1 VTAGISVGPVG
12 TADQNQVAA
21 SASGRLRALAAHP
34 RLTDR
39 APDLTLLAD
48 ALDSKDEQSRALDA
62 WVNVDLFGA
71 FTPESTIGEPAELP
85 AQRRALH
92 GAPGVLVFVPILITW
107 MGLGAATA
115 AYRETVGSDP
125 NSAGRP
131 FLEQWQT
138 GFGGNLSAALTF
150 DRVATYTVLAIL
162 VLLGLIVATAWDR
175 HRLADEEE
183 RQTAALAA
191 ELASALTAAQLA
203 MSRRNLSS
211 PLRFEEELS
220 RVAGE
225 LRELYAD
232 ARRAQA
238 AAQRATTI
246 AGQATERLLGTT
258 DDLTSN
264 VRALDAS
271 TRAIAERSTQIG
283 AAIEAVAMATEQ
295 VGPAVASAAGES
307 KRAAKEGRRRVAD
320 AAEELRTEL
329 GAVAEALLD
338 AIDRLASTAQTNVSG
353 YESAVDAAGRL
364 LTELADSRGAVNAAV
379 AALTDER
386 GTAARLHT
394 VMTSATEALERASAA
409 FAVAADALAA
419 RSGADGERRL
429 EPERAGRRR

>member
-1 VTAGISVGPVG
+1 VGPVSI
-12 TADQNQVAA
+12 ADQNRVAA
-21 SASGRLRALAAHP
+21 SAPARLRDLAAHP
-34 RLTDR
+34 RLSERSTD
-39 APDLTLLAD
+39 LNLLAD
-48 ALDSKDEQSRALDA
+48 ALDGKDEQSRALDA
-62 WVNVDLFGA
+62 WVSVDIFGA
-71 FTPESTIGEPAELP
+71 FAPESTIGEPAEQP
-85 AQRRALH
+85 TQRRAFH

-107 MGLGAATA
+107 IGLGAATA
-115 AYRETVGSDP
+115 AYRETVGTDP
-125 NSAGRP
+125 NAAGRP

-138 GFGGNLSAALTF
+138 GFGGHLSTALTF

-162 VLLGLIVATAWDR
+162 ALLGLLVATAWDR

-183 RQTAALAA
+183 RETAALAA

-232 ARRAQA
+232 ARRAQT

-258 DDLTSN
+258 VDLTSN

-283 AAIEAVAMATEQ
+283 AAIEAVATATEQ
-295 VGPAVASAAGES
+295 VGPAVANAVGES
-307 KRAAKEGRRRVAD
+307 KRAAKEGRRLVAD
-320 AAEELRTEL
+320 AAEELRTDL
-329 GAVAEALLD
+329 GAVAEALLN

-353 YESAVDAAGRL
+353 YESAVDAAGQL
-364 LTELADSRGAVNAAV
+364 LTELADSRTAVSAAV
-379 AALTDER
+379 AALADQR
-386 GTAARLHT
+386 GSAARLHT
-394 VMTSATEALERASAA
+394 DMVSATEALERASAA
-409 FAVAADALAA
+409 LQAAAAALAA
-419 RSGADGERRL
+419 RAGVEGELRR